1 MSTVGRK
8 REITRRRRRLF
19 AHLDE
24 RRHPFSVIINLWCFV
39 SLTCV
44 SKYINLLLFCSFPSA
59 QKGSL
64 RLTLDYTKKVCGRGR
79 KNHFLIYWRRAD
91 FPLTFL
97 WSTDQSSQSFPFSSS
112 SLLPAAAACTAGAFP
127 PTLLLL
133 SAFNSA
139 FPCLPLPLRPPNSES
154 TALQYC
160 TFVTPASKRSN

>member
-1 MSTVGRK
+1 MVFRVTDVCFKVYKSAAVLFFSKCSIRK
-8 REITRRRRRLF
+8 LAFDFGLYQEGLWKGK
-19 AHLDE
+19 E
-24 RRHPFSVIINLWCFV
+24 KPFFNL
-39 SLTCV
+39 
-44 SKYINLLLFCSFPSA
+44 
-59 QKGSL
+59 G
-64 RLTLDYTKKVCGRGR
+64 
-79 KNHFLIYWRRAD
+79 RRAD
-91 FPLTFL
+91 FPLNFL
-97 WSTDQSSQSFPFSSS
+97 WTTDQSSQSFPFSSS